1 MPGLDRGI
9 AVVARPAVHIER
21 DRSQPMTA
29 SAAETHAPS
38 LDASSNETPPRF
50 VAIKN
55 RALMTL
61 ALGHFTVDMYSGMIP
76 ILYPLFTDKFDL
88 SLSRVGFISLAYSG
102 ASSLSQP
109 FFGFLADKR
118 GTRFIG
124 LALMWTAMTYSF
136 FGFAPTFESLLIL
149 AAFSGLGSGLYHP
162 LGALNARA
170 VIDERYRN
178 ISMSLYVT
186 GGTLGVASGPLV
198 GALLTHFFG
207 LHGTALMIVPGGS
220 IAIVML
226 VQMKTISQRVVRHAK
241 STVSSHETIPYRTL
255 AIVIAMMALR
265 SWTISGLQNY
275 VPSWYK
281 DLGYSSFFYGALV
294 TTLLLSTALG
304 TVGSGSLAD
313 KYGRRFPIIVSAIL
327 SVPTILIFAQY
338 PGNSAF
344 VWIALIGFLAAS
356 TMPLLL
362 VIAQELMTGR
372 AGLATGL
379 VLGLGFA
386 TSAVGVPITGAIA
399 DHWGIQ
405 NAMRGQAIIGL
416 ASVAVALFLPTEAA
430 IRAIVARQ
438 TGAAAA

>member
-1 MPGLDRGI
+1 
-9 AVVARPAVHIER
+9 
-21 DRSQPMTA
+21 MTA
-29 SAAETHAPS
+29 AAAEPNIAPIDLS
-38 LDASSNETPPRF
+38 PDETPSKLD
-50 VAIKN
+50 VLKN
-55 RALMTL
+55 KALLTL

-76 ILYPLFTDKFDL
+76 VLYPLFTDKFEL

-109 FFGFLADKR
+109 FFGHLADKR

-136 FGFAPTFESLLIL
+136 FGFAPTFETLLIL

-170 VIDERYRN
+170 VIDERARN
-178 ISMSLYVT
+178 TSMSLYVT
-186 GGTLGVASGPLV
+186 GGTLGVAFGPLV

-207 LHGTALMIVPGGS
+207 LHGTAAMILPGGS

-226 VQMKTISQRVVRHAK
+226 IQMKSISQRVIRPAK
-241 STVSSHETIPYRTL
+241 NAASGSSQVPVRTL
-255 AIVIAMMALR
+255 AVVIAMMALR

-281 DLGYSSFFYGALV
+281 DLGYSSLFYGALV
-294 TTLLLSTALG
+294 TTLLISTALG

-313 KYGRRFPIIVSAIL
+313 KHGRRFPIIVSAIL

-338 PGNSAF
+338 PGNYAF
-344 VWIALIGFLAAS
+344 LWLALIGFLAAS

-362 VIAQELMTGR
+362 VIAQELMHGR
-372 AGLATGL
+372 AGMATGL

-386 TSAVGVPITGAIA
+386 CSAIGVPITGAIA

-405 NAMRGQAIIGL
+405 NAMRGQAVIGL
-416 ASVAVALFLPTEAA
+416 TSVAVALFLPTEAK
-430 IRAIVARQ
+430 IRSLVDRQ
-438 TGAAAA
+438 IAQAAA

>member
-1 MPGLDRGI
+1 MALLIGCLSLNYRVRLKNGSG
-9 AVVARPAVHIER
+9 A
-21 DRSQPMTA
+21 MTA
-29 SAAETHAPS
+29 AAAESEAISGSALPEQ
-38 LDASSNETPPRF
+38 AAPRF
-50 VAIKN
+50 SILKN
-55 RALMTL
+55 KALMTL

-76 ILYPLFTDKFDL
+76 VLYPLFTDKFDL

-109 FFGFLADKR
+109 FFGHLADRR

-124 LALMWTAMTYSF
+124 LALLWTAMTYSF
-136 FGFAPTFESLLIL
+136 FGLAPTFASLLVV

-170 VIDERYRN
+170 VIDERSRN

-207 LHGTALMIVPGGS
+207 LHGTILMIVPGGT
-220 IAIVML
+220 IAILML
-226 VQMKTISQRVVRHAK
+226 FQMKSISKRVVRHAR
-241 STVSSHETIPYRTL
+241 SAVSGHGQIPYRTL
-255 AIVIAMMALR
+255 AIVIGMMALR

-275 VPSWYK
+275 VPIWYK
-281 DLGYSSFFYGALV
+281 NLGYSSLYYGALI
-294 TTLLLSTALG
+294 TTMLVSTALG
-304 TVGSGSLAD
+304 TIGSGTLAD
-313 KYGRRFPIIVSAIL
+313 KHGRRFPIIVSAVV
-327 SVPTILIFAQY
+327 SVPTILIFAQS
-338 PGNSAF
+338 PGYYAF
-344 VWIALIGFLAAS
+344 LWIGLIGFLAAS

-362 VIAQELMTGR
+362 VIAQELMAGR
-372 AGLATGL
+372 AGMATGL

-386 TSAVGVPITGAIA
+386 FSAIGVPITGAVA

-416 ASVAVALFLPTEAA
+416 ASIGIAFLLPTETK

-438 TGAAAA
+438 NARLSAA

>member
-1 MPGLDRGI
+1 
-9 AVVARPAVHIER
+9 
-21 DRSQPMTA
+21 MTA
-29 SAAETHAPS
+29 TAAEPKTAS
-38 LDASSNETPPRF
+38 LGLTPDQTPPRF
-50 VAIKN
+50 AVLKN
-55 RALMTL
+55 KALLTL
-61 ALGHFTVDMYSGMIP
+61 ALGHYTVDMYSGMIP

-109 FFGFLADKR
+109 FFGHLADKR

-124 LALMWTAMTYSF
+124 VALMWTAMTFSF
-136 FGFAPTFESLLIL
+136 FGFAPSFESLLIL

-186 GGTLGVASGPLV
+186 GGTLGVACGPLA
-198 GALLTHFFG
+198 GAILTHFFG
-207 LHGTALMIVPGGS
+207 LHGTVLMIVPGGS

-226 VQMKTISQRVVRHAK
+226 IQMKSISQRVVRHVKTAA
-241 STVSSHETIPYRTL
+241 SGNEEIPYRTL
-255 AIVIAMMALR
+255 AVVIAMMALR
-265 SWTISGLQNY
+265 SWTIAGLQNY

-281 DLGYSSFFYGALV
+281 ELGYSSLFYGALV
-294 TTLLLSTALG
+294 TTLLVCTALG
-304 TVGSGSLAD
+304 TVGSGTLAD
-313 KYGRRFPIIVSAIL
+313 KHGRRFPIIVSAIL

-338 PGNSAF
+338 PGNYAF
-344 VWIALIGFLAAS
+344 LWIGLIGFLAAS

-362 VIAQELMTGR
+362 VIAQELMSGR
-372 AGLATGL
+372 AGMATGL

-386 TSAVGVPITGAIA
+386 FSAIGVPVTGAIA

-405 NAMRGQAIIGL
+405 NAMRGQAVIGL
-416 ASVAVALFLPTEAA
+416 ASIVTAFMLPTEAK

-438 TGAAAA
+438 ASPAAA